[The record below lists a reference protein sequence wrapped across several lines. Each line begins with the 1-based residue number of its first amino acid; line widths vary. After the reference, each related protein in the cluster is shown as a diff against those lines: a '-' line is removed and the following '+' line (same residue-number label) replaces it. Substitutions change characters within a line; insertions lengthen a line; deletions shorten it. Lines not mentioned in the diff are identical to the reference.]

1 MPITLSIE
9 IHMAIIKIDNTEY
22 DVDALPDMAKQQLQ
36 NLQFVENELTRIS
49 SNAAVLQTARTVY
62 LKALQESLINAPT
75 LAGEDTIKLG

>member
-1 MPITLSIE
+1 
-9 IHMAIIKIDNTEY
+9 MAIIKIDNTEY